1 MHLWCRACRV
11 LPPFS
16 KERGATC
23 AWVDPPVVTHHDP
36 IDTLACTRSPWICSE
51 TCYLVKFPNPS
62 IWYLSDIK
70 MSEGLAQ
77 NRSNTMNIWGCIR
90 QWGLHLAEKQYL
102 HEVFDRKVIW
112 LIFPNFPVKNNR
124 GPFFWSHPNTLIMIG
139 VKLSLCPNT
148 DSLAYLH
155 FLFVGV
161 LQGRLCCSRGF
172 IVTSHSSIFHFTV
185 RFHVAPQTTCPRRCI
200 FALVALVGFL
210 SCMCFQ
216 MNIQSLWPGRF
227 IVTQVALIWFFST
240 MFVHMCFQMFCPKR
254 WIVTL
259 VAFIWFQSFVCFQMC
274 SQVAFM

>member
-1 MHLWCRACRV
+1 
-11 LPPFS
+11 
-16 KERGATC
+16 
-23 AWVDPPVVTHHDP
+23 
-36 IDTLACTRSPWICSE
+36 
-51 TCYLVKFPNPS
+51 
-62 IWYLSDIK
+62 

-77 NRSNTMNIWGCIR
+77 NRSNILCIYEAALDNEGCIWR
-90 QWGLHLAEKQYL
+90 RNNIYMKC
-102 HEVFDRKVIW
+102 FDRKVIW

-227 IVTQVALIWFFST
+227 IVTQVALI
-240 MFVHMCFQMFCPKR
+240 
-254 WIVTL
+254 
-259 VAFIWFQSFVCFQMC
+259 
-274 SQVAFM
+274 